1 MKFTTDFSA
10 MVFILIIQREKIMK
24 VYYNNIHKSW
34 IICKKLFYMT

>member
-10 MVFILIIQREKIMK
+10 MVFILIIQREKNME

-34 IICKKLFYMT
+34 IICKKYFI